1 MSFISN
7 LNENKWKYFSITLG
21 TIAAAFILTPQASA
35 AKPDISDVLTAIANA
50 VTSIQNNVGT
60 VHSVALEQIS
70 INPYDGSGTQVDIF
84 DERTGLSHSGH
95 ISFNIAG
102 PLGINDDE
110 NTFIIAC
117 LTSSD
122 GDFVQTAY
130 TASGG
135 YDQDFSCQQLSINV
149 VDNNSGTDAGPVT
162 VSALAQ
168 YTVSNDIT
176 TITQADL
183 P

>member
-1 MSFISN
+1 M
-7 LNENKWKYFSITLG
+7 
-21 TIAAAFILTPQASA
+21 AAFILTPQASA

-50 VTSIQNNVGT
+50 VTTIQNSISSSQTNIQNSIASSETNVGT

-70 INPYDGSGTQVDIF
+70 IDPYDASGTQIDIF

-149 VDNNSGTDAGPVT
+149 LDNSVGTDAGPVT